1 MSDLLATQRFEI
13 VEPTDAR
20 IQPVLEDLVREYAGR
35 YGDLDGHSARD
46 EVYRNLEV
54 QYVVANRGAFVA
66 LFEGDEAIATGAIKH
81 FDGDIAE
88 FKKIWSHP
96 DRRGQ
101 RLASRLLARLE
112 DEARALGYTLVYL
125 TTGPT
130 GSTSTPATRRTTTPR
145 RSRCTR
151 TRARSSRAS
160 TPRCCPTSRGRNSS
174 TFTSSSRTATD
185 ARCLSLISAEMSS
198 PAPSYFFP

>member
-20 IQPVLEDLVREYAGR
+20 IQPVLEDLVREYDGR

-125 TTGPT
+125 TTGPRQPEADRLYQHAGYT
-130 GSTSTPATRRTTTPR
+130 AHYDPEAFTVHPY
-145 RSRCTR
+145 
-151 TRARSSRAS
+151 TRALVEGVDASVLPDLARAQLVDFHELVAH
-160 TPRCCPTSRGRNSS
+160 R
-174 TFTSSSRTATD
+174 D
-185 ARCLSLISAEMSS
+185 
-198 PAPSYFFP
+198 